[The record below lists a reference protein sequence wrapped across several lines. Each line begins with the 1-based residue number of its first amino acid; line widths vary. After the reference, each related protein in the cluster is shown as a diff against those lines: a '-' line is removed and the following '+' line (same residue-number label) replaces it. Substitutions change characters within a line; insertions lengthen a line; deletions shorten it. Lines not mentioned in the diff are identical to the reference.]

1 MSKKKELEKKQKFLI
16 KLIRVTAELLTALAA
31 LIYEIIGEN
40 PRSRNCSLP
49 RGFLFIYMI

>member
-31 LIYEIIGEN
+31 LIIA
-40 PRSRNCSLP
+40 LHK
-49 RGFLFIYMI
+49 